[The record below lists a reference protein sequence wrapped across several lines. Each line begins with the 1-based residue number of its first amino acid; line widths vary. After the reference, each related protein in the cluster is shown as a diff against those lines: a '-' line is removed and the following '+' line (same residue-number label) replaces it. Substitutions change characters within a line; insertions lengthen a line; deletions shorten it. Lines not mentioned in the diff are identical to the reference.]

1 MDNSNFNTN
10 TTTGRGSNTKRFI
23 VWTLV
28 LILTL
33 AVGGVGGYFLGMT
46 NKDQEVQLAK
56 AEAEDEAAAANAR
69 AEAEKKKAE
78 EQAKAP
84 TKTVTETTC
93 NADELSLS
101 VGQGS
106 GSGAGTLSYD
116 LILTNTGKRTC
127 TLGGYPGVSLVNN
140 NGNQIGSPANRTANV
155 QEKTLTLAPNTKV
168 KAPVKVANSTNFPSG
183 ECKDGATK
191 FRVYPPNDTGY
202 LSVALPAAVTT
213 WCPGFEVSP
222 VTSM

>member
-1 MDNSNFNTN
+1 MDNSNLNTN
-10 TTTGRGSNTKRFI
+10 TAAGTGSNIKRFI
-23 VWTLV
+23 LWTLV

-33 AVGGVGGYFLGMT
+33 AIGSVGGYFLGMT

-93 NADELSLS
+93 NADELSLAT
-101 VGQGS
+101 GQNG

-116 LILTNTGKRTC
+116 LILTNIGKRTC

-140 NGNQIGSPANRTANV
+140 NGNQIGSPATRTTNV
-155 QEKTLTLAPNTKV
+155 KEEELTLAPNTKAKAAV
-168 KAPVKVANSTNFPSG
+168 KILNSTNFPSG

-202 LSVALPAAVTT
+202 LSVALPAAITA

-222 VTSM
+222 VAAM